1 MDLMTTGHLAD
12 RSWLTLAAWD
22 GHRIDRNR
30 SLIQTNVSDKEGG
43 GGGGGGCVGGGE
55 TYVFLKNKFPQGKK
69 KKWRG
74 GKEGETGE
82 TKAETQG
89 PVDTAARRSCIEK
102 KNI

>member
-43 GGGGGGCVGGGE
+43 GGAGGGSR
-55 TYVFLKNKFPQGKK
+55 
-69 KKWRG
+69 RG
-74 GKEGETGE
+74 NPKGF
-82 TKAETQG
+82 QQSLI
-89 PVDTAARRSCIEK
+89 PHMDT
-102 KNI
+102 